1 MPINTCLK
9 YCMTPTKT
17 LPSPPPTYVKYG
29 SLYKCLIL
37 TNPSFFHLTKL
48 DPRFTY
54 NDFPRHRVT
63 EII

>member
-1 MPINTCLK
+1 
-9 YCMTPTKT
+9 MTPTKT